1 MSGQMGRE
9 GWDSCPLPARRVL
22 LSLQIPD
29 PSEVTIYKRRSLP
42 MRQREPKQLQSKKF
56 RGACQKMGTEHLK
69 ILPRV
74 TPPQA

>member
-9 GWDSCPLPARRVL
+9 GRDSCPLPARRVL

-29 PSEVTIYKRRSLP
+29 PSEVTIYKRRLP

-56 RGACQKMGTEHLK
+56 RGARQKMGTELLK
-69 ILPRV
+69 ILSRV